1 MTIETVRRVMTR
13 RVMMVL
19 LVLVVGGLGVYGA
32 FMHARRDCLQCKS
45 KPLNSPPHPLRARH
59 SRGSLIGSM
68 MSRAANVEAAD
79 NYAPEPQGCYAAAQ
93 DCQMPKLDS

>member
-32 FMHARRDCLQCKS
+32 FMLAEIAFSVSQ
-45 KPLNSPPHPLRARH
+45 
-59 SRGSLIGSM
+59 SR
-68 MSRAANVEAAD
+68 
-79 NYAPEPQGCYAAAQ
+79 
-93 DCQMPKLDS
+93 

>member
-32 FMHARRDCLQCKS
+32 FMLAEIAFSVSKAAELAAPPFASASFARISHRLD
-45 KPLNSPPHPLRARH
+45 
-59 SRGSLIGSM
+59 
-68 MSRAANVEAAD
+68 D
-79 NYAPEPQGCYAAAQ
+79 EPRR
-93 DCQMPKLDS
+93 

>member
-32 FMHARRDCLQCKS
+32 FMHARRDCFQCKQ
-45 KPLNSPPHPLRARH
+45 
-59 SRGSLIGSM
+59 SR
-68 MSRAANVEAAD
+68 
-79 NYAPEPQGCYAAAQ
+79 
-93 DCQMPKLDS
+93 